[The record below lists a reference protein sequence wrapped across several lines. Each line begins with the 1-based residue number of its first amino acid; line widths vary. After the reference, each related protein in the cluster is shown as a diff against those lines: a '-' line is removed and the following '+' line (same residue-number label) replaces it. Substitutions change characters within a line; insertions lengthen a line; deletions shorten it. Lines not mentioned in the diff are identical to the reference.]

1 MKNIQKVSL
10 EHKGKRFSF
19 DAKICG
25 FFDTI
30 LGLMFKSRKNA
41 QALLFKFDKP
51 SRTKLHSF
59 FVFFPFVVVWLDNKG
74 KIIVIKKV
82 KPFTPVISIK
92 KPYSRIIEI
101 PINKKYNGIVKF
113 LVGD

>member
-1 MKNIQKVSL
+1 MKNIQKISL
-10 EHKGKRFSF
+10 DYKGKKFNF
-19 DAKICG
+19 DAKICR

-51 SRTKLHSF
+51 SRITIHSL

-74 KIIVIKKV
+74 KVIVIRKV
-82 KPFTPVISIK
+82 KPFTPIVSIEK
-92 KPYSRIIEI
+92 SYSRIIEI
-101 PINKKYNGIVKF
+101 PINKKYSDIIKF

>member
-1 MKNIQKVSL
+1 MKNTQKVSL
-10 EHKGKRFSF
+10 EHKGKKFSF

-25 FFDTI
+25 FFETI

-51 SRTKLHSF
+51 SRTKLHSL
-59 FVFFPFVVVWLDNKG
+59 FVFFPFVVVWLDSKG

-82 KPFTPVISIK
+82 KPFTSVASIK
-92 KPYSRIIEI
+92 KPYFGIIEI
-101 PINKKYNGIVKF
+101 PINKKYSDIIKF

>member
-10 EHKGKRFSF
+10 DYKGKKFNF

-25 FFDTI
+25 FFDAI

-59 FVFFPFVVVWLDNKG
+59 FVFFPFVVAWLDNKG

-82 KPFTPVISIK
+82 KPFTPVFSIK

-101 PINKKYNGIVKF
+101 PINKKYGDIIKL